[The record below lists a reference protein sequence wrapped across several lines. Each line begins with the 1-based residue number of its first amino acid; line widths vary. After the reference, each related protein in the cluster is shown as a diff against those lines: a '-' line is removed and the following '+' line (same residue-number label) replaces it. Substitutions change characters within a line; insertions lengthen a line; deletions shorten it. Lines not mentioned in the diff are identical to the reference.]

1 MSMDLIPVTNRP
13 QFINKGLEK
22 ATLAIMSCDR
32 DIRSRN
38 FAVAAI
44 LAEVDVKGLYKED
57 GFSTTADY
65 AQDTFSIK
73 KTKAY
78 ALISIGKEY
87 TRPILDKVGRTIGYC
102 SNLLPPADPEKQDA
116 PIIDFTT
123 SQLERL
129 IRLDRETVV
138 SLINEG
144 TIKPTMTVAAI
155 METIAPMIESK
166 RKEKQITTEF
176 AEPSEPSE
184 PSEPAEPAETP
195 RKLDVVRGDGF
206 DQMSTDILIAELR
219 ARGYK
224 VIDPN
229 GKESVIDW

>member
-1 MSMDLIPVTNRP
+1 MSMDLIPVSNRP

-44 LAEVDVKGLYKED
+44 LAEVDVKGLYKDD
-57 GFSTTADY
+57 GFSTCADY
-65 AQDTFSIK
+65 AQETFAIK
-73 KTKAY
+73 KSKAY

-102 SNLLPPADPEKQDA
+102 SNLLPPADMEKQDA
-116 PIIDFTT
+116 PIIDFST

-138 SLINEG
+138 ELISNDL
-144 TIKPTMTVAAI
+144 ISPRMTVKEIA
-155 METIAPMIESK
+155 ETIAPMIESK
-166 RKEKQITTEF
+166 RREKQITTEF
-176 AEPSEPSE
+176 AEQPEQPE
-184 PSEPAEPAETP
+184 QP